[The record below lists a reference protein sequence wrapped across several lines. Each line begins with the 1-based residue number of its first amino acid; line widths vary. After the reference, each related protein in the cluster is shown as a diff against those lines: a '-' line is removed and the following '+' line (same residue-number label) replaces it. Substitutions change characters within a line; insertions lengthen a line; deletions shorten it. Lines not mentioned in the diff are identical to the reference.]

1 MANFFS
7 ARLFSKLR
15 AFCIQ
20 WIRPIMPVWWQSK
33 SLQLRVLENNQ
44 ISSQHSSNNEGFE
57 MWWQLV
63 FWRSAHISS
72 KLEHLSKVFIPT
84 NQLENERCARR
95 QFPSILSQTPPRLL
109 GIAKHLSLWT
119 WGLPCPVTIN
129 RRNFQTEIET
139 EANKWSEFDG
149 PVPSFST
156 GTVYGE

>member
-1 MANFFS
+1 MDPTNYAS
-7 ARLFSKLR
+7 VVAVHVSPAARIGKQPNLFIAVTMKAVGILT
-15 AFCIQ
+15 
-20 WIRPIMPVWWQSK
+20 
-33 SLQLRVLENNQ
+33 
-44 ISSQHSSNNEGFE
+44 
-57 MWWQLV
+57 
-63 FWRSAHISS
+63 HISS

-119 WGLPCPVTIN
+119 WGLPRPVTIN

-149 PVPSFST
+149 PVPSFRS